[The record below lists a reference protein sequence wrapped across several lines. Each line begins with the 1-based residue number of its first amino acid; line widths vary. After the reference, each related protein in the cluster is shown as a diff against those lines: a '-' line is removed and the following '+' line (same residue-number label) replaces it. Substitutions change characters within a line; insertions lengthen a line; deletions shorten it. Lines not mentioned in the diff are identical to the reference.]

1 MKNVKGASMLKY
13 LKIIIISIILLN
25 FISCTNKDQES
36 LLLDAEGGNTERN
49 DALTEE
55 IEITDNTAQVIE
67 MEEVELTVEERLASE
82 LIEVGD
88 RIFFGYDESTITDE
102 SAETLQ
108 QQYQFLIRN
117 PSLSITITGHCDE
130 RGTREYNLA
139 LGERRASAAKNYLI
153 SLGVSSNRISVISYG
168 KEKPSVEGHDETAW
182 TQNRTAITFIN
193 ND

>member
-1 MKNVKGASMLKY
+1 MLKY
-13 LKIIIISIILLN
+13 FKIFIISLLLLN
-25 FISCTNKDQES
+25 FISCANKDQES
-36 LLLDAEGGNTERN
+36 LLLNAEGGNNEQN
-49 DALTEE
+49 DTLTEE
-55 IEITDNTAQVIE
+55 IEITDNTAQAIQ

-88 RIFFGYDESTITDE
+88 RIFFGYDESTISDE
-102 SAETLQ
+102 SAETLK

-117 PSLSITITGHCDE
+117 PALSITITGHCDE

-153 SLGVSSNRISVISYG
+153 SLGISSNRISVISYG
-168 KEKPSVEGHDETAW
+168 KEKPSAEGHDETAW

-193 ND
+193 NN

>member
-1 MKNVKGASMLKY
+1 MLKY
-13 LKIIIISIILLN
+13 FKIFIVSILLLN
-25 FISCTNKDQES
+25 FISCANKDQES
-36 LLLDAEGGNTERN
+36 LLLDAEGVNTEQN
-49 DALTEE
+49 DTLTEE
-55 IEITDNTAQVIE
+55 IEITDNTAQAIE

-82 LIEVGD
+82 LVEVGD
-88 RIFFGYDESTITDE
+88 RIFFGYDESIITDQ

-117 PSLSITITGHCDE
+117 PDLSITITGHCDE

-153 SLGVSSNRISVISYG
+153 SLGISSNRISVISYG
-168 KEKPSVEGHDETAW
+168 KEKPAVEGHDETAW

-193 ND
+193 NN

>member
-1 MKNVKGASMLKY
+1 MLKY
-13 LKIIIISIILLN
+13 FKIFIVSILLLN
-25 FISCTNKDQES
+25 FISCANKDQES
-36 LLLDAEGGNTERN
+36 LLLDAEGGNTEQN
-49 DALTEE
+49 DTLTEE

-67 MEEVELTVEERLASE
+67 MEEIELTVEEKLASE
-82 LIEVGD
+82 LVEVGD
-88 RIFFGYDESTITDE
+88 RIFFGYDESIITDQ

-117 PSLSITITGHCDE
+117 PDLSITITGHCDE

-153 SLGVSSNRISVISYG
+153 SLGISSNIISVISYG
-168 KEKPSVEGHDETAW
+168 KEKPAVEGHDETAW

-193 ND
+193 NN

>member
-1 MKNVKGASMLKY
+1 MLKY

-36 LLLDAEGGNTERN
+36 LLLDAEGGNTEQN

-193 ND
+193 NN

>member
-1 MKNVKGASMLKY
+1 MLKY
-13 LKIIIISIILLN
+13 FKIFIVSILLLN

-36 LLLDAEGGNTERN
+36 LLLDAEGGNTEQN
-49 DALTEE
+49 DTLTEE
-55 IEITDNTAQVIE
+55 IEIIDNTAQVIE
-67 MEEVELTVEERLASE
+67 MEEIELTVEEKLASE
-82 LIEVGD
+82 LVEVGD
-88 RIFFGYDESTITDE
+88 RIFFGYDESIITDQ

-117 PSLSITITGHCDE
+117 PDLSITITGHCDE

-153 SLGVSSNRISVISYG
+153 SLGISSNRISVISYG
-168 KEKPSVEGHDETAW
+168 KEKPAVEGHDETAW

-193 ND
+193 NN